1 MYMGRNTF
9 QAILSNLQVLDKSLD
24 LPHNHILH
32 DPLFKVCPMLDMMD
46 RNFTKSY
53 KCGRDLSFDQGCCP
67 YKGRVSFWCYN
78 PAKPSKWHL
87 KLFEVSDAQTGYVI
101 AFDVVTVTVY
111 FPSSRIDHFTPLMIL
126 HSIQS
131 NSAACSNSM
140 NCNCP
145 LI

>member
-1 MYMGRNTF
+1 MESVPESLEDKLIFMGE
-9 QAILSNLQVLDKSLD
+9 S
-24 LPHNHILH
+24 
-32 DPLFKVCPMLDMMD
+32 
-46 RNFTKSY
+46 
-53 KCGRDLSFDQGCCP
+53 
-67 YKGRVSFWCYN
+67 
-78 PAKPSKWHL
+78 
-87 KLFEVSDAQTGYVI
+87 
-101 AFDVVTVTVY
+101 VTVTVY